1 MAGLAPHWQLAV
13 LVAQLLQKR
22 LLLVG
27 LSGQAVAARRFPQGD
42 AALFAG
48 GIGFGKTLVFFGG
61 LHQLVAGLQA
71 GGQAAPG
78 GVDQDVQIAVIV
90 QIALVE
96 PRRLVVLLLLK
107 EAIGQD
113 DSGLAGRRGPG
124 VIPQQLLAGLYGLV
138 ALVGLFGNQRLAQQ
152 AFGFYLTE
160 TSAERTNP
168 FLRQTGG
175 QNFYQRA
182 RNLDNESLMLTGD
195 LNLADVEW
203 VVQYRI
209 DDPYK
214 YLFKVRNPELTMRD
228 LTEAAMRQVVG
239 DRTVNEVLTI
249 GRTEIATTLEEL
261 IQDVCTE
268 YSLGV
273 RIDQVVLQDVNPPE
287 AVKAAFN
294 EVNQAQQE
302 KETLINQAKAE
313 YNKVVPKARG
323 EAEETIQKAEGYATE
338 RVNKAQGEVSRFNA
352 LYSEYVKAQEVT
364 QRRIFLETMA
374 RVLPRLGNV
383 IVTDENGQNVLPLL
397 NLDGK
402 SVNLGK

>member
-1 MAGLAPHWQLAV
+1 MADNPLDDLSNRVQNFRLPPEIKKIFSNIRLIALIVIAGI
-13 LVAQLLQKR
+13 LLFSAFFQI
-22 LLLVG
+22 
-27 LSGQAVAARRFPQGD
+27 D
-42 AALFAG
+42 TEEAG
-48 GIGFGKTLVFFGG
+48 VVTRFGKYVRTVDPG
-61 LHQLVAGLQA
+61 LHFKV
-71 GGQAAPG
+71 PF
-78 GVDQDVQIAVIV
+78 
-90 QIALVE
+90 VE
-96 PRRLVVLLLLK
+96 KVYKVPVERQQKLEFGFRT
-107 EAIGQD
+107 EN
-113 DSGLAGRRGPG
+113 PG
-124 VIPQQLLAGLYGLV
+124 V
-138 ALVGLFGNQRLAQQ
+138 N
-152 AFGFYLTE
+152 
-160 TSAERTNP
+160 TSYRRDGSTK
-168 FLRQTGG
+168 
-175 QNFYQRA
+175 
-182 RNLDNESLMLTGD
+182 DESLMLTGD

-214 YLFKVRNPELTMRD
+214 YLFKVRNPELNMRD

-239 DRTVNEVLTI
+239 DRTVNEVLTF
-249 GRTEIATTLEEL
+249 GRTEIAATLEEL
-261 IQDVCTE
+261 IQEVCTE

-294 EVNQAQQE
+294 KVNQAQQE

-338 RVNKAQGEVSRFNA
+338 RVNKAQGEVARFNA

-397 NLDGK
+397 NLD
-402 SVNLGK
+402 SNPVNLGK